1 MMEIR
6 TFRMSIGAG
15 LVCAVLGLAP
25 AWAHAQGQV
34 QAQAE
39 TRTQTRT
46 GGGAAVVN
54 TAATTAP
61 TATAGARAAL
71 QPLTQG
77 PVLVGSPIRLTAGKS
92 TLLRLPESAQR
103 LSIANPEVAD
113 VMLVNPTEVY
123 VLAKKG
129 GTTNLMVWTSGGT
142 TTVRDLQ
149 VGADVD
155 ALRQQIQTLV
165 PQVERL
171 RVDTVSDLL
180 VVSGRVPDGFKVER
194 ILRLCEAFSGGRPVV
209 NLLQVQGLQQ
219 VMLEVKVAEV
229 SRSLLDQLGVEFNLT
244 RSIGNTTWT
253 LLSQLLAPVGSTLGA
268 VSGNGLS
275 ALTLSAEMKK
285 GLVKILAEPTITA
298 LNGQEGS
305 FLAGGKV
312 YIPVPQSGA
321 GGVAITLEEKE
332 FGVGL
337 RFLPTVLED
346 GLIHLRVT
354 PEVSELSQTGTP
366 ITGLNGQNALLPSI
380 TTRRASTTV
389 QLRDGESFAIGGLI
403 KNNVTETLKALP
415 VLGEIPVLGALF
427 RSSAFQT
434 EQSELLFIVTP
445 RLAQPLQAGVAL
457 PTDGFIP
464 PERHER
470 LLNGQMEGRGPAR
483 GHEAEAPAPAPGA
496 APSRGLSQGPS
507 TGHPKGASAVPA
519 DAPPAP
525 ARPGPDAPEP
535 ASPPHASASATPAS
549 SQASVALSSAGEAG
563 SRDDGSMNP

>member
-1 MMEIR
+1 MMGLR
-6 TFRMSIGAG
+6 HTPTSIQGLTLLCAALVALPASARPEERASPIPPLQPAVWQPGAEPA
-15 LVCAVLGLAP
+15 AVMQVTATRLRPAP
-25 AWAHAQGQV
+25 GRPASVGPSSGASSGTTSGTVAGPS
-34 QAQAE
+34 
-39 TRTQTRT
+39 
-46 GGGAAVVN
+46 GAAPQ
-54 TAATTAP
+54 ASRAGP
-61 TATAGARAAL
+61 ATASPPSTAV

-77 PVLVGSPIRLTAGKS
+77 AVQVGSPIRLTAGKS

-103 LSIANPEVAD
+103 LSIANPDVAD

-129 GTTNLMVWTSGGT
+129 GTTNLMVWTAGGI

-149 VGADVD
+149 VGTDVE
-155 ALRQQIQTLV
+155 ALRHQIQTLV

-180 VVSGRVPDGFKVER
+180 VVSGRVPDAFKVDR

-209 NLLQVQGLQQ
+209 NLLQVEGLQQ

-253 LLSQLLAPVGSTLGA
+253 LLSQLLAPVGSTLSG

-275 ALTLSAEMKK
+275 AITLNAEMKK

-312 YIPVPQSGA
+312 YIPVPQSGP

-337 RFLPTVLED
+337 RFLPTVMEE

-415 VLGEIPVLGALF
+415 VLGEIPILGALF
-427 RSSAFQT
+427 RSTAFQT

-445 RLAQPLQAGVAL
+445 RLAQPLPPGAPL
-457 PTDGFIP
+457 PTDGFVP
-464 PERHER
+464 PQRHER
-470 LLNGQMEGRGPAR
+470 LLQGRMDGAAAAQPDPA
-483 GHEAEAPAPAPGA
+483 APATT
-496 APSRGLSQGPS
+496 GP
-507 TGHPKGASAVPA
+507 
-519 DAPPAP
+519 
-525 ARPGPDAPEP
+525 
-535 ASPPHASASATPAS
+535 
-549 SQASVALSSAGEAG
+549 
-563 SRDDGSMNP
+563 